1 MRSVKQQQDRGR
13 VSVRGAGDQGGQ
25 AVGQA
30 VGQGVG
36 QGGCDEVTKVS
47 SVCPQVEVY

>member
-1 MRSVKQQQDRGR
+1 MGIVKQQLDRGLVR
-13 VSVRGAGDQGGQ
+13 VRGAGDQGGQ
-25 AVGQA
+25 GVGQA
-30 VGQGVG
+30 VG

>member
-1 MRSVKQQQDRGR
+1 MRSFKQQQDRGR
-13 VSVRGAGDQGGQ
+13 VSVRGAGGQGGQ
-25 AVGQA
+25 AVGE
-30 VGQGVG
+30 GVG